1 MAIKLSVETSSPA
14 LDFFS
19 PFSIVAAKMKMGF
32 VNTFRLNERISEMYF
47 KLCCSSPI
55 AVCAIKLY
63 AVVLFRLG
71 AKLYR
76 YGADRITEKL
86 CAFRESI
93 YYVLKSFNV
102 STNR

>member
-1 MAIKLSVETSSPA
+1 M
-14 LDFFS
+14 
-19 PFSIVAAKMKMGF
+19 
-32 VNTFRLNERISEMYF
+32 
-47 KLCCSSPI
+47 
-55 AVCAIKLY
+55 Y